1 MSNRYTLKDFS
12 PSLDEIQETVFDFG
26 IYSGLTAGGTFPMT
40 AKNMRFWMERNLTEG
55 SPEDIKD
62 VVYNLG
68 KAFAPVEDNDAF
80 KWVVSAKSPL
90 FPEGNDPSK
99 NFMSYLV
106 LLGNLRY
113 NNEIG
118 NATKDFDEMFHY
130 ADALMSPDNA
140 GVVGSSVSYP
150 LLTALIFKKDPE
162 IARMF
167 SPRLKSVFPHLVFDL
182 DKWKSAMDFGAEKI
196 AAMPVPSP
204 ADFVNAV
211 AARFEELGGGEK
223 RIAIASLTRCITELG
238 RLSPEVDDFK
248 NACKAAASLS
258 TVACA
263 YSSQDCKLLMDTA
276 RDIRMGI
283 SAEAQDVDFN
293 LDKIDVVDPYDQY
306 EKEFGPINDSPS
318 KSPFRARVGEMLN
331 KLVGNLDKD
340 AGAHNMQEAVS
351 KLAITAVEHNMDP
364 NSVVEK
370 LKANKA
376 KISPQD
382 VQDFLR
388 ENTRDKTKHLNDDP
402 PEIV

>member
-1 MSNRYTLKDFS
+1 MSNTYTLNDNA
-12 PSLDEIQETVFDFG
+12 PSLDEIQETLFDFG
-26 IYSGLTAGGTFPMT
+26 IYSGLTADGTFPMT
-40 AKNMRFWMERNLTEG
+40 AKNLRFWMERNLTEG
-55 SPEDIKD
+55 SSEYIKEIAC
-62 VVYNLG
+62 NLE
-68 KAFAPVEDNDAF
+68 KAFVPVEENDAF
-80 KWVVSAKSPL
+80 KWIVSAKSPL

-99 NFMSYLV
+99 NFMSYLA

-113 NNEIG
+113 NNETG

-211 AARFEELGGGEK
+211 AERFEELGGGEK
-223 RIAIASLTRCITELG
+223 RVAIASLTRCITELG
-238 RLSPEVDDFK
+238 RLSLEVNDFK
-248 NACKAAASLS
+248 NVCKAAASLP
-258 TVACA
+258 TVSCA

-283 SAEAQDVDFN
+283 SAEPQDVDLQ
-293 LDKIDVVDPYDQY
+293 LDKSDVVDPYDLY
-306 EKEFGPINDSPS
+306 EKEFGPISENPS
-318 KSPFRARVGEMLN
+318 ESPFRARVGEMLK
-331 KLVGNLDKD
+331 KLVVNLDKD
-340 AGAHNMQEAVS
+340 AGAQNMQEAVS

-376 KISPQD
+376 KISAQD

-388 ENTRDKTKHLNDDP
+388 ENIREKTKHLNDNP